1 MTPVSWRSPV
11 VWAVPAVG
19 LALLAL
25 LVITGS
31 NRAVFAAIN
40 GWSRATGPA
49 PWPFITVLGDTA
61 VALTL
66 FLPFALR
73 RPDILWAL
81 AVSAVLATLFVHGF
95 KPLFDEAR
103 PPAVLSAEDIT
114 IIGATYRAHSFPS
127 GHTTTIFVA
136 AGLLWLHFRSPWVRA
151 GALTLAAL
159 VGLSRAVVGVHWPV
173 DIAAGMTGGW
183 IAACL
188 GTSLARRWSFG
199 LHPMVQA
206 LLITIGTGCAVA
218 LLASLK
224 TGYPT
229 ALGFQHAL
237 GAAALASLCFAAFA
251 RMNAMLNES

>member
-1 MTPVSWRSPV
+1 VPV
-11 VWAVPAVG
+11 VG
-19 LALLAL
+19 LALLVL
-25 LVITGS
+25 LVVTGS

-40 GWSRATGPA
+40 GWSRVTGPA

-61 VALTL
+61 VALAL

-81 AVSAVLATLFVHGF
+81 AVSAALATLFVHGF

-103 PPAVLSAEDIT
+103 PPAVLAAQELT
-114 IIGATYRAHSFPS
+114 IIGTAYRAHSFPS

-136 AGLLWLHFRSPWVRA
+136 AALLWLHFTSPWVRVP
-151 GALTLAAL
+151 ALAVAVL

-173 DIAAGMTGGW
+173 DIAAGMGGGW

-188 GTSLARRWSFG
+188 GTSLARRWPIG
-199 LHPMVQA
+199 LHPVVQA
-206 LLITIGTGCAVA
+206 LLVVVGTGCAVA
-218 LLASLK
+218 LLASMK

-229 ALGFQHAL
+229 ATGFQHAI
-237 GAAALASLCFAAFA
+237 GACALASLCFAAFA
-251 RMNAMLNES
+251 RLSAALRES

>member
-1 MTPVSWRSPV
+1 LV
-11 VWAVPAVG
+11 
-19 LALLAL
+19 ALLAA
-25 LVITGS
+25 TGS
-31 NRAVFAAIN
+31 NRAVFAAVN
-40 GWSRATGPA
+40 GWSRVTGPEL
-49 PWPFITVLGDTA
+49 WPFITVLGDTA

-103 PPAVLSAEDIT
+103 PPAVLAAEEIT

-136 AGLLWLHFRSPWVRA
+136 AALLWLHFKSPWVRVPVLA
-151 GALTLAAL
+151 VAAL

-173 DIAAGMTGGW
+173 DIAGGW
-183 IAACL
+183 VAACL
-188 GTSLARRWSFG
+188 GTSLARRWAFG
-199 LHPMVQA
+199 LHPLVQA
-206 LLITIGTGCAVA
+206 LLIAIGTGCAVA
-218 LLASLK
+218 LLANLK
-224 TGYPT
+224 TGYPM
-229 ALGFQHAL
+229 AIGFQHAI

-251 RMNAMLNES
+251 HMNASLKDS